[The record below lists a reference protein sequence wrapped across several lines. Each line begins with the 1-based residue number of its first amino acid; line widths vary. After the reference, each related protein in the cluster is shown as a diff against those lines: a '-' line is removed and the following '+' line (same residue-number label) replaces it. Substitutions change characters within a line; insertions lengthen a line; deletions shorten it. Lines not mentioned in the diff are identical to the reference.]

1 MMFHVAS
8 DAHGIAPANP
18 HSIMRC
24 SVAGDPNHGS
34 TARKNGY
41 FIALLVAVMLAGL
54 PVAVW
59 LDVSSLSQVALK
71 RQAQDMSSLITS
83 IRSYYA
89 SNVVGRILAAHAA
102 GVDTGTTVTHQ
113 YATIPGAIPIPAT
126 LSLELG
132 DVIKQQQANITYRFV
147 SDLPFKK
154 RAPHD
159 LDRFEAASLGAL
171 RADPK
176 QSLTEISRDGFT
188 NTFRLVTPVLMG
200 QACVACHNTHP
211 ESPKKDWKVGD
222 VRGIQEVIIRQPF
235 VSDVFAFKYLLLYFL
250 CFAGLG
256 IALVVLQQRQA
267 TLIQGFNRDLESTN
281 EFLAS
286 ISMKIS
292 RYLSPQI
299 YKGIFSGQKDV
310 VVHTERKRL
319 TIFFSDIKDF
329 TATTERLQP
338 EALTEMLNEYLT
350 EMSAIALK
358 HGGTLDKFIGDAV
371 LVFFGDPET
380 NGAAEDAKACLK
392 MAIDMQRRLGELKA
406 KWRSDGTE
414 EPFVVRMGINSG
426 YCNVGN
432 FGSNDRMD
440 YTIIGAEANLA
451 ARLQSIAEGGK
462 IVISYETYALVKDI
476 VDATPLPPITMKGI
490 QREIVPYAVN
500 GLLLGEDHA
509 IRVMSEHFS
518 GLDLHLDIGQLDPAE
533 KARVRAALAEA
544 IAALDEKHPA

>member
-1 MMFHVAS
+1 MTYQA
-8 DAHGIAPANP
+8 D
-18 HSIMRC
+18 R
-24 SVAGDPNHGS
+24 DR
-34 TARKNGY
+34 TAQKTGY
-41 FIALLVAVMLAGL
+41 FISFLILALLAGL
-54 PVAVW
+54 PIAVW
-59 LDVSSLSQVALK
+59 MDVSTLSQNTVK

-89 SNVVGRILAAHAA
+89 SNVVGRVLAAHAA
-102 GVDTGTTVTHQ
+102 GGDVGTVVTHD
-113 YATIPGAIPIPAT
+113 YADIPGAIPIPAT

-132 DVIKQQQANITYRFV
+132 DVIRQQQANITYRFL
-147 SDLPFKK
+147 SDLPFKR
-154 RAPHD
+154 RAPHP
-159 LDRFEAASLGAL
+159 LDAFETSALAAL

-176 QSLTEISRDGFT
+176 QMPTEISRSGFT
-188 NTFRLVTPVLMG
+188 NTFRLVTPVVMG
-200 QACVACHNTHP
+200 AACVTCHNTHP
-211 ESPKKDWKVGD
+211 ESPKTNWKVGD

-235 VSDVFAFKYLLLYFL
+235 ARNVFAFKYLLLYFL
-250 CFAGLG
+250 CMAGLG
-256 IALVVLQQRQA
+256 IGFIVFQQRQRV
-267 TLIQGFNRDLESTN
+267 LIQGVNRELESAN

-286 ISMKIS
+286 VSMKIS
-292 RYLSPQI
+292 RYLSPQV
-299 YKGIFSGQKDV
+299 YKSIFSGQKDV
-310 VVHTERKRL
+310 VIQTERKRL

-358 HGGTLDKFIGDAV
+358 HGGTVDKFIGDAM

-380 NGAAEDAKACLK
+380 NGAVDDAKACLR
-392 MAIDMQRRLGELKA
+392 MAVDMQRRLGELKE
-406 KWRSDGTE
+406 KWRLDGTE

-490 QREIVPYAVN
+490 HREVVPYAVN
-500 GLLLGEDHA
+500 GLLGGDRNL
-509 IRVMSEHFS
+509 RVLSEHFA
-518 GLDLHLDIGQLDPAE
+518 GLDLHLDLAQLDPDE
-533 KARVRAALAEA
+533 RERVRAALAEA
-544 IAALDEKHPA
+544 MAAIDAQPPRTS